1 MEDRSTEKD
10 QYDDLAS
17 LFLPDILHPIST
29 ENINVKQEELE
40 QNSDIGNLFGGQ
52 NDTTKRNDNN
62 ENFSNFMSNNNFIN
76 NIGSLSQGGNIA
88 SDAIMNQSGHINH
101 YANFVPIEAAAS
113 IQQLHHQ
120 LHRMFAPLN
129 HQHQQLF
136 PSSHTQPQ
144 NSGGAMRMGSPSNAD
159 LNWFSNPPNGL
170 DTFSMDSKHL
180 QSIDGNFREFDA
192 FSSPNPYANQTSIP
206 SSFPSIDRNAVLK
219 SNEANDESSTLRQR
233 DVKDKDKTKK
243 KAKKSRATTS
253 PEVHIDYKPH
263 KLTRLLDLKKLE
275 NSSCSDYKIVDKD
288 NNEIRMQF
296 QSYLTG
302 RFFTNDTDNN
312 NYILSKL
319 ENPNNGE
326 KDNTKIPRDPNIKMD
341 PKVISCY
348 RRNYIQISMSMN
360 LSGFSN
366 DDDNNNKVLKL
377 QTNEYGY
384 SITRVIKWFKVEIF
398 ANTNVSEIRSI
409 PIVIYDDNGQRDK
422 ERPKDEIVT
431 DENNDFVNPI
441 SKDKAQSTI
450 TLNESV
456 IKNSEIDNYYTV
468 KKLQFKS
475 ATPNNG
481 NLTFQNYYHLKIKV
495 SAIVADLYYDDYIDE
510 DYSSNTYNE
519 RNEVSLFEL
528 VSEPIIV
535 RGRNPSFYA
544 DRKDILIKGRSI
556 NSKESFIIAG
566 QETKTENEETNSIQE
581 NEDIP
586 EDEEDVENI
595 REDDEEEE
603 DDETENESS
612 SNKRLKSNS
621 PSKSQPYNNQLD
633 KSIPPLLHSATSSSS
648 INLKSLL
655 DNPTS
660 KINLIPLNKTN
671 SRYKYFPISNV
682 YYLPPI
688 NAVYFPHR
696 AHQQMNKESYANN
709 YKSPSIENDDA
720 NNMVNISS
728 PPRRKNS
735 NVYFR

>member
-1 MEDRSTEKD
+1 MEDRSAEKD
-10 QYDDLAS
+10 QYEDLAS

-29 ENINVKQEELE
+29 ESNIVKQEELE
-40 QNSDIGNLFGGQ
+40 QNSDIDKLFGGQ
-52 NDTTKRNDNN
+52 NDATKRNDNN

-76 NIGSLSQGGNIA
+76 NIGSLSQGESIA
-88 SDAIMNQSGHINH
+88 SNGVMNQSGHINH

-120 LHRMFAPLN
+120 LHRMFAPLS

-136 PSSHTQPQ
+136 PSSHAQPQ
-144 NSGGAMRMGSPSNAD
+144 NAGGVMRMGSPSNAD
-159 LNWFSNPPNGL
+159 LNWFSNPSNVL
-170 DTFSMDSKHL
+170 DAFSMDNKHL
-180 QSIDGNFREFDA
+180 QSTDGNFRELEA
-192 FSSPNPYANQTSIP
+192 FSNPNPYTNQTSIP
-206 SSFPSIDRNAVLK
+206 SSLPSEERSAVLK
-219 SNEANDESSTLRQR
+219 SNEENEESPTLKQK
-233 DVKDKDKTKK
+233 DVKDKNKTKK
-243 KAKKSRATTS
+243 RAKKSRATSS
-253 PEVHIDYKPH
+253 PVVRIDYKPH
-263 KLTRLLDLKKLE
+263 KLTRLLDLKKSE
-275 NSSCSDYKIVDKD
+275 NAPSTDYKIVDKD
-288 NNEIRMQF
+288 NNEIKMEF

-312 NYILSKL
+312 NYIISKL
-319 ENPNNGE
+319 EDSNNEE
-326 KDNTKIPRDPNIKMD
+326 KDVIKIPKDPNTKMD

-348 RRNYIQISMSMN
+348 RRNYIQISMNMN

-366 DDDNNNKVLKL
+366 YDEDNNKVLKL

-384 SITRVIKWFKVEIF
+384 SIIRVIKWFKVEIF
-398 ANTNVSEIRSI
+398 ANTNVSEIRNI
-409 PIVIYDDNGQRDK
+409 PIVIYDDNQKDK
-422 ERPKDEIVT
+422 ERPKDEIGT

-441 SKDKAQSTI
+441 SIDKAQSTI

-456 IKNSEIDNYYTV
+456 IQNSEIDNYYTV
-468 KKLQFKS
+468 KKLQFKN

-510 DYSSNTYNE
+510 DYSSNAYNE
-519 RNEVSLFEL
+519 RNEVNLFEL

-566 QETKTENEETNSIQE
+566 QETKTENEETNSNEE
-581 NEDIP
+581 NEDLP
-586 EDEEDVENI
+586 EDEDELEGVRED
-595 REDDEEEE
+595 DDEEEDE
-603 DDETENESS
+603 ETENESS

-621 PSKSQPYNNQLD
+621 PSKSQGYNNQLD
-633 KSIPPLLHSATSSSS
+633 KSIPPLLYNAASSSS
-648 INLKSLL
+648 INLKSML
-655 DNPTS
+655 DNSTS

-671 SRYKYFPISNV
+671 NRYKYFPISNV

-696 AHQQMNKESYANN
+696 AHQQMNKESDATNS
-709 YKSPSIENDDA
+709 KSPSIENDDSS
-720 NNMVNISS
+720 NMAVSISS
-728 PPRRKNS
+728 PQRRKNS